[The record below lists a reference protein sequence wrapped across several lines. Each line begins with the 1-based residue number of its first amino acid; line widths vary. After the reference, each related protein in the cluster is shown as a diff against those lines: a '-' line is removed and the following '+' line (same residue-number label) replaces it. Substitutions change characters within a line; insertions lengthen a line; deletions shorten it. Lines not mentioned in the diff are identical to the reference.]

1 MTTHKDGKRTPAVA
15 ITAGLLATA
24 LAVGG
29 TIAWLTASNTVTN
42 TFTVGQIT
50 NPVDPDKPNPGL
62 PDPGDEDTDGTDATL
77 TGNIYELFE
86 PDSKLASGI
95 SVTKTPYIG
104 IGENSED
111 SYVFA
116 YVDNKTLAAKDTAK
130 SPYFTLNDGWAPVDG
145 QADAYTGADK
155 VDGKTFV
162 GGLFKWVGT
171 GNDSATDA
179 KVLEGSD
186 ANAVWTGAVFDDITV
201 PNATAYEDFTTD
213 GQPTIDVS
221 CFLYAKTGDD
231 VTASTAQGEAVTWAT
246 TGNRAPSAGGA
257 TA

>member
-1 MTTHKDGKRTPAVA
+1 MNEEKKTSRKPLVA
-15 ITAGLLATA
+15 ATAGLLATA

-50 NPVDPDKPNPGL
+50 APVDPDKPDPGL

-95 SVTKTPYIG
+95 SVRKTPYIG
-104 IGENSED
+104 IGADSED

-145 QADAYTGADK
+145 QADAYTGEGK
-155 VDGKTFV
+155 VEGKTFV

-171 GNDSATDA
+171 GNDSATEA
-179 KVLEGSD
+179 AVLEGGAED
-186 ANAVWTGAVFDDITV
+186 VWTKAVFDDITV
-201 PNATAYEDFTTD
+201 PDATAYDDFTTD

-221 CFLYAKTGDD
+221 CYLHAKTGDD
-231 VTASTAQGEAVTWAT
+231 VTAAVAQGEAVTWAT
-246 TGNRAPSAGGA
+246 TGNRAPSTGGA
-257 TA
+257 SA